1 MSVGILE
8 SPAPVQRRAPAR
20 DRGERRMLFGPAT
33 WEQFKTLQN
42 YFEQWGGA
50 RVSYLDGTI
59 QLLTISFEHESRKS
73 QIARL
78 LEVFLL
84 EEGVEFFIHGSTT
97 LESEIKKAGKE
108 PDESYSFET
117 LKKLPELAI
126 EISITSGGIDTLEI
140 YRRWKIPEVW
150 IWQRDA
156 LHVFQLRGGQYARA
170 AGSGHFP
177 RLDLALLAKCACVPG
192 FLGARR
198 QFLAGLKRSGSAEM

>member
-1 MSVGILE
+1 MNVGLLE
-8 SPAPVQRRAPAR
+8 TPSPAPRRASPR
-20 DRGERRMLFGPAT
+20 SRGERRLLCSPAT

-50 RVSYLDGTI
+50 RVSYLDGTL
-59 QLLTISFEHESRKS
+59 QLMTISFEHESRKS

-84 EEGVEFFIHGSTT
+84 KEGVEFFIHGSTT

-108 PDESYSFET
+108 PDESYSFES

-150 IWQRDA
+150 IWEREVLQ
-156 LHVFQLRGGQYARA
+156 VFVLRNRSYAPA
-170 AGSGHFP
+170 AASSHFP
-177 RLDLALLAKCACVPG
+177 KLDLALLARCARIPG
-192 FLGARR
+192 FLEARK
-198 QFLAGLKRSGSAEM
+198 QFLAGLKKKRRR

>member
-8 SPAPVQRRAPAR
+8 SPTPVQRRAPAQ
-20 DRGERRMLFGPAT
+20 DRSERRMLLGPAT

-59 QLLTISFEHESRKS
+59 QLMTISFEHESRKS
-73 QIARL
+73 L
-78 LEVFLL
+78 LGFLL
-84 EEGVEFFIHGSTT
+84 EAYLIEEEIEFFGHASTT

-108 PDESYSFET
+108 PDESYSFHT
-117 LKKLPELAI
+117 LKKHPDLAI
-126 EISITSGGIDTLEI
+126 EIAITSGGIDTLEI

-150 IWQRDA
+150 IWQRDV

-170 AGSGHFP
+170 AASSHFP

-192 FLGARR
+192 FLEARR
-198 QFLAGLKRSGSAEM
+198 QFLAGMKRKRRR